1 MVVQRDAQTVLV
13 MTAGGPNPWMVIN
26 ALYSHF
32 LHSHVSVHV
41 LLEEPESKQEI
52 FQRRK
57 RRLGAVPAFGQLAT
71 MAFAKLL
78 RKAAQRRTMEICK
91 LYNANPHFNPDVPV
105 TTVRSI
111 NSPETLELV
120 RQCNPGA
127 ILLVSTRLMKRDMLE
142 ALNVP
147 VLNLHAGIN
156 PAYRGQMGGYWAL
169 ASDDADNFGATIH
182 MVDAGTDTGATLYQ
196 VRPKPEKSDFISTYP
211 MLLTAAALD
220 ITRQAV
226 DEALQGQ
233 LKPVAATGPSAL
245 HFPPTLWR
253 WLWNGVKKG
262 VW

>member
-1 MVVQRDAQTVLV
+1 MVPRDAQTVLV

-26 ALYSHF
+26 ALRSHF
-32 LHSHVSVHV
+32 SVHV

-57 RRLGAVPAFGQLAT
+57 KRLGAVQAFGQLAT

-78 RKAAQRRTMEICK
+78 RGAAQRRTTEICR

-111 NSPETLELV
+111 NSPEALELV
-120 RQCNPGA
+120 HQCHPGA

-147 VLNLHAGIN
+147 VINLHAGIN

-169 ASDDADNFGATIH
+169 ANGDADNFGATVH
-182 MVDAGTDTGATLYQ
+182 MVDAGTDTGALLYQ
-196 VRPKPEKSDFISTYP
+196 VRPKPEKTDFISTYP

-220 ITRQAV
+220 VTCKAV
-226 DEALQGQ
+226 GDALQGQ
-233 LKPVAATGPSAL
+233 LKPGASMGPSAL
-245 HFPPTLWR
+245 HFPPTLCR
-253 WLWNGVKKG
+253 WLWNGAKKG